1 MNDQKL
7 SDYNIQPFYYYFIK
21 KKQQQK
27 RKKRGGGREC
37 FLFIYLLLDTTLRG
51 FVKMFGS
58 SQPISNLKSGIQVSV
73 LSDLNFS
80 KLMK

>member
-27 RKKRGGGREC
+27 KKKGGGEGV
-37 FLFIYLLLDTTLRG
+37 FLSIYLLLDTTLRG

-58 SQPISNLKSGIQVSV
+58 SQPISNLKSGVQVSV
-73 LSDLNFS
+73 LSDFNFS